1 MSLDIH
7 ISDTNTSQS
16 LPLMSSAEEGERF
29 IRFAAGILITD
40 PRLGINN
47 HKWIVGFAEMLAIG
61 ESPTTPEAGL
71 ENF

>member
-1 MSLDIH
+1 
-7 ISDTNTSQS
+7 
-16 LPLMSSAEEGERF
+16 MSSAEEGERF
-29 IRFAAGILITD
+29 IRFATGILITD

-61 ESPTTPEAGL
+61 ESPTTPEAGR